1 MSLTCH
7 PAQLHQVENCAG
19 YIFGGD
25 FMSIAALIGGL
36 GGALSGSSGSGGS
49 QQSGQSVSNSTSN
62 YKSDSFS
69 DSWSRTYGSEA
80 TAKSY
85 AEAIKAHERQQQF
98 FDETMKYNATEAYAQ
113 RAFNEMMGNTIYTRS
128 IKNMMEA
135 GINPILAANMG
146 LSGASVNSG
155 AAASISTPSTFM
167 GQTFADQASASHSE
181 SHASGGSESS
191 SNSSSSGSGWNNSE
205 SGLAT
210 GLSQLGQA
218 VQNGLQALSSA
229 KLFDIT
235 IGGKDSTVGK
245 VVNDVKKGVEKTIN
259 KAKDYIKNRPG
270 TPVKA
275 NKNSQS
281 SGGGRKF

>member
-1 MSLTCH
+1 MLHSCH
-7 PAQLHQVENCAG
+7 SAQLHQVENCAG
-19 YIFGGD
+19 WKFGGE
-25 FMSIAALIGGL
+25 FMSVAAIIGGL
-36 GGALSGSSGSGGS
+36 GGALSGSSGNGGS
-49 QQSGQSVSNSTSN
+49 QQSAQAVSNSTSN
-62 YKSDSFS
+62 YKSNSFS

-85 AEAIKAHERQQQF
+85 QEAIKAHERQQQF
-98 FDETMKYNATEAYAQ
+98 FDEAMRYNATEAYAQ

-128 IKNMMEA
+128 VKNMMEA

-155 AAASISTPSTFM
+155 AAASIATPSTFM

-191 SNSSSSGSGWNNSE
+191 SHSNSSGSGWNSSE

-210 GLSQLGQA
+210 GLAQLGSA

-235 IGGKDSTVGK
+235 IGGKDSTAGK
-245 VVNDVKKGVEKTIN
+245 VVNDVKEGVKNTID
-259 KAKDYIKNRPG
+259 KAKDFIKNQPG
-270 TPVKA
+270 KHVKS
-275 NKNSQS
+275 NYKSQS
-281 SGGGRKF
+281 SGGGTKF

>member
-1 MSLTCH
+1 
-7 PAQLHQVENCAG
+7 
-19 YIFGGD
+19 
-25 FMSIAALIGGL
+25 MSIAAVLGGL
-36 GGALSGSSGSGGS
+36 GGALTGSSGSGGS
-49 QQSGQSVSNSTSN
+49 QQSAQAVSSSTSN

-85 AEAIKAHERQQQF
+85 QEAIRAHERQQQF
-98 FDETMKYNATEAYAQ
+98 FDEAMKYNATEAYAQ

-128 IKNMMEA
+128 VKNMMEA

-155 AAASISTPSTFM
+155 AAASIATPSTFM

-191 SNSSSSGSGWNNSE
+191 SHSNSSGSGWNNSE

-218 VQNGLQALSSA
+218 IGNGLQALSSA
-229 KLFDIT
+229 KLFDIS
-235 IGGKDSTVGK
+235 IGGEGTK
-245 VVNDVKKGVEKTIN
+245 VVKDVVDDVKSGVD
-259 KAKDYIKNRPG
+259 KAADNY
-270 TPVKA
+270 
-275 NKNSQS
+275 KNSAEKMKETTKKAYNNVKNTLKKTF
-281 SGGGRKF
+281 GK

>member
-1 MSLTCH
+1 MS
-7 PAQLHQVENCAG
+7 V
-19 YIFGGD
+19 
-25 FMSIAALIGGL
+25 AAVLGGL

-49 QQSGQSVSNSTSN
+49 QNSGQTVSNSSSN
-62 YKSDSFS
+62 YQSDSFS

-85 AEAIKAHERQQQF
+85 AEAIRAHERQQDF
-98 FDETMKYNATEAYAQ
+98 FDQAMRYNATEAYAQ

-128 IKNMMEA
+128 VKNMMEA

-155 AAASISTPSTFM
+155 AAASIATPSTFM

-191 SNSSSSGSGWNNSE
+191 SHGSSSGSSWNSSE

-210 GLSQLGQA
+210 GLAQLGSA

-235 IGGKDSTVGK
+235 IGGNDSTVGK
-245 VVNDVKKGVEKTIN
+245 VVKDVKQGVENTIN
-259 KAKDYIKNRPG
+259 KAKNYIKNRPG
-270 TPVKA
+270 TAVKA

>member
-1 MSLTCH
+1 MS
-7 PAQLHQVENCAG
+7 V
-19 YIFGGD
+19 
-25 FMSIAALIGGL
+25 AAVLGGL

-49 QQSGQSVSNSTSN
+49 QQSAQAVSNSTSN

-85 AEAIKAHERQQQF
+85 EEAIRAHKRQQEF
-98 FDETMKYNATEAYAQ
+98 FDQAMEFNATEAYAQ
-113 RAFNEMMGNTIYTRS
+113 RAFNEMMGNSIYTRS
-128 IKNMMEA
+128 VKNMMEA

-146 LSGASVNSG
+146 LSGAAVNSG

-181 SHASGGSESS
+181 SHATGGSESS
-191 SNSSSSGSGWNNSE
+191 SHSNSSGSGWNRSE

-218 VQNGLQALSSA
+218 IGNGLQALSSA
-229 KLFDIT
+229 KLFDIS
-235 IGGKDSTVGK
+235 IGEKGSVIGD
-245 VVNDVKKGVEKTIN
+245 VVNDVKQGVENKIN
-259 KAKDYIKNRPG
+259 DVKNDIYLNKETKKANAEDRKNRAEERR
-270 TPVKA
+270 KA
-275 NKNSQS
+275 FIQGKKAPNQS
-281 SGGGRKF
+281 NGAGHKF

>member
-1 MSLTCH
+1 MSVGTVL
-7 PAQLHQVENCAG
+7 
-19 YIFGGD
+19 
-25 FMSIAALIGGL
+25 GGL
-36 GGALSGSSGSGGS
+36 GGAIGALSGSSGSGGS
-49 QQSGQSVSNSTSN
+49 QQSAQSVSNAISN
-62 YKSDSFS
+62 YQSDSFS
-69 DSWSRTYGSEA
+69 DSWSKTYGSEA

-85 AEAIKAHERQQQF
+85 AEAIRAHERQQDF
-98 FDETMKYNATEAYAQ
+98 FDQAMAYNSIEAYAQ
-113 RAFNEMMGNTIYTRS
+113 RAFNEMMGSTIYTRS
-128 IKNMMEA
+128 VKNMMEA

-155 AAASISTPSTFM
+155 AAASIATPSTFM

-181 SHASGGSESS
+181 SHASGSSESS
-191 SNSSSSGSGWNNSE
+191 SHSSSNGSGWNNSE

-210 GLSQLGQA
+210 GLAQLGSA

-235 IGGKDSTVGK
+235 IGGKESTVGK
-245 VVNDVKKGVEKTIN
+245 VVNDVKEGVKSTID

>member
-1 MSLTCH
+1 
-7 PAQLHQVENCAG
+7 
-19 YIFGGD
+19 
-25 FMSIAALIGGL
+25 MSIAAAIGGL
-36 GGALSGSSGSGGS
+36 GGALTGSSGSGGS
-49 QQSGQSVSNSTSN
+49 QNSGQTVSNSSSN
-62 YKSDSFS
+62 YTSDSFS

-85 AEAIKAHERQQQF
+85 DEAIRAHERQQDL
-98 FDETMKYNATEAYAQ
+98 FDQAMNYNSMEAYAQ

-128 IKNMMEA
+128 VKNMIEA

-146 LSGASVNSG
+146 LSGASVQSG
-155 AAASISTPSTFM
+155 AAANISTPSTFM

-181 SHASGGSESS
+181 SHTRGSSESS
-191 SNSSSSGSGWNNSE
+191 SQGSNSGSSWNNSE

-210 GLSQLGQA
+210 GLSQLGNA
-218 VQNGLQALSSA
+218 VKSGLQALSSA

-245 VVNDVKKGVEKTIN
+245 VVNDVKEGVEKTVN
-259 KAKDYIKNRPG
+259 KAKEYIENRPG

-275 NKNSQS
+275 NKNSES

>member
-1 MSLTCH
+1 MSVATVL
-7 PAQLHQVENCAG
+7 
-19 YIFGGD
+19 
-25 FMSIAALIGGL
+25 GGL
-36 GGALSGSSGSGGS
+36 GGVIGSLGGSSGSGGS
-49 QQSGQSVSNSTSN
+49 QQSAQAVSNSTSN
-62 YKSDSFS
+62 FKSDSFS

-85 AEAIKAHERQQQF
+85 AEAIRAHERQQEF
-98 FDETMKYNATEAYAQ
+98 FDQAMEYNSIEAYAQ

-181 SHASGGSESS
+181 SHSSGGSESR
-191 SNSSSSGSGWNNSE
+191 SNSVSSGSGWNNSE

-210 GLSQLGQA
+210 GLAQLGTA

-229 KLFDIT
+229 KLFDIS
-235 IGGKDSTVGK
+235 IGGNNSTVGK
-245 VVNDVKKGVEKTIN
+245 VVKDIKQGVENTID
-259 KAKDYIKNRPG
+259 KAKKYIEKPG
-270 TPVKA
+270 KA
-275 NKNSQS
+275 SKKSHS
-281 SGGGRKF
+281 SGGRQF